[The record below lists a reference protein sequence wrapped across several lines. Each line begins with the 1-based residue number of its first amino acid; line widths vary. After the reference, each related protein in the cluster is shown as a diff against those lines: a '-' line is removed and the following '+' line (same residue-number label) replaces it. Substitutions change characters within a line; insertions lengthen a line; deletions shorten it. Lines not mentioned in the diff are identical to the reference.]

1 MRRRIWQKERG
12 SISMT
17 LLVRDLPVDERPR
30 ERLLSEGAASLSNT
44 ELLAVLLRTGVKNDS
59 ALRVAEKVLALHK
72 ERGLAAITQMS
83 AKELSSIKGVG
94 MAKAA
99 TILAAVELGR
109 RLALKA
115 AEARTVV
122 HGPADA
128 ASYVMPRFRFE
139 RREHFAVLLLN
150 AKNHILALKTISVG
164 TLTSSVV
171 HPREVFQAA
180 IEQSAASVILVH
192 NHPSGDPAPSGE
204 DLAVTRRMV
213 EAGEIMDIPVLDHVI
228 VGYDKFISLKEE
240 GMIQ

>member
-1 MRRRIWQKERG
+1 M
-12 SISMT
+12 
-17 LLVRDLPVDERPR
+17 
-30 ERLLSEGAASLSNT
+30 
-44 ELLAVLLRTGVKNDS
+44 
-59 ALRVAEKVLALHK
+59 LRVAEKVLALYK

-115 AEARTVV
+115 AEERMIV

-171 HPREVFQAA
+171 HPRERSSNRRRPSSSSTIIRRATLRRAA
-180 IEQSAASVILVH
+180 
-192 NHPSGDPAPSGE
+192 
-204 DLAVTRRMV
+204 R
-213 EAGEIMDIPVLDHVI
+213 
-228 VGYDKFISLKEE
+228 ISP
-240 GMIQ
+240 

>member
-30 ERLLSEGAASLSNT
+30 ERLLAEGAASLSNT

-59 ALRVAEKVLALHK
+59 ALRVAEKVLALYK

>member
-30 ERLLSEGAASLSNT
+30 ERLLAEGAASLSNT

-59 ALRVAEKVLALHK
+59 ALRVAEKVLALYK

-180 IEQSAASVILVH
+180 IEQAAASVILVH

>member
-1 MRRRIWQKERG
+1 MRRLILQKKRG

-17 LLVRDLPVDERPR
+17 LLVRDLPADERPR
-30 ERLLSEGAASLSNT
+30 ERLLAEGAASLSNT
-44 ELLAVLLRTGVKNDS
+44 ELLAVLLRTGVKDDS
-59 ALRVAEKVLALHK
+59 VLRVAEKVLALYK

-115 AEARTVV
+115 AEERAVV

-171 HPREVFQAA
+171 HPREVFHAA
-180 IEQSAASVILVH
+180 IEQSAAAVILVH

>member
-1 MRRRIWQKERG
+1 MRRRILQKERG

-59 ALRVAEKVLALHK
+59 ALRVAEKVLALYK

>member
-1 MRRRIWQKERG
+1 MRRLILQKKRG

-17 LLVRDLPVDERPR
+17 LLVRDLPADERPR
-30 ERLLSEGAASLSNT
+30 ERLLAEGAASLSNT
-44 ELLAVLLRTGVKNDS
+44 ELLAVLLRTGVKDDS
-59 ALRVAEKVLALHK
+59 VLRVAEKVLALYK

-204 DLAVTRRMV
+204 DIAVTRRMV

>member
-1 MRRRIWQKERG
+1 MRRQFWQKERG

-59 ALRVAEKVLALHK
+59 ALRVAEKVLALYK

-213 EAGEIMDIPVLDHVI
+213 EAGGIMDIPVLDHVI

>member
-1 MRRRIWQKERG
+1 MRRRILQKKRG
-12 SISMT
+12 LISMT
-17 LLVRDLPVDERPR
+17 LLVRDLPADERPR
-30 ERLLSEGAASLSNT
+30 ERLLAEGAASLSNT
-44 ELLAVLLRTGVKNDS
+44 ELLAVLLRTGVKDDS
-59 ALRVAEKVLALHK
+59 VLRVAEKVLALYK

-83 AKELSSIKGVG
+83 VKELSSIKGVG

>member
-59 ALRVAEKVLALHK
+59 ALRVAEKVLALYK

-180 IEQSAASVILVH
+180 IEQSAAAVILVH

>member
-1 MRRRIWQKERG
+1 
-12 SISMT
+12 MT

-30 ERLLSEGAASLSNT
+30 ERLLAEGAASLSNT

-59 ALRVAEKVLALHK
+59 ALRVAEKVLALYK

>member
-1 MRRRIWQKERG
+1 MRRRILQKERG
-12 SISMT
+12 SLSMP
-17 LLVRDLPVDERPR
+17 LLVRDLPADERPR
-30 ERLLSEGAASLSNT
+30 EKLLTAGAASLSNT

-59 ALRVAEKVLALHK
+59 ALRVAEKVLALYK

>member
-1 MRRRIWQKERG
+1 
-12 SISMT
+12 MT
-17 LLVRDLPVDERPR
+17 LLVRDLPADERPR
-30 ERLLSEGAASLSNT
+30 ERLLAEGAASLSNT
-44 ELLAVLLRTGVKNDS
+44 ELLAVLLRTGVKDDS
-59 ALRVAEKVLALHK
+59 VLRVAEKVLALYK

-115 AEARTVV
+115 AEERMIV

>member
-1 MRRRIWQKERG
+1 MRRLILQKKRG

-17 LLVRDLPVDERPR
+17 LLVRDLPADERPR
-30 ERLLSEGAASLSNT
+30 ERLLAEGAASLSNT
-44 ELLAVLLRTGVKNDS
+44 ELLAVLLRTGVKDDS
-59 ALRVAEKVLALHK
+59 VLRVAEKVLALYK

-83 AKELSSIKGVG
+83 VKELSSIKGVG

-115 AEARTVV
+115 AEERTIV

-180 IEQSAASVILVH
+180 IEQSAAAVILVH

-213 EAGEIMDIPVLDHVI
+213 EAGRSWTSPFSIT
-228 VGYDKFISLKEE
+228 SS
-240 GMIQ
+240 

>member
-1 MRRRIWQKERG
+1 
-12 SISMT
+12 MT

-59 ALRVAEKVLALHK
+59 ALRVAEKVLALYK

>member
-1 MRRRIWQKERG
+1 MRRRILQKERG

-17 LLVRDLPVDERPR
+17 LLVRDLPADERPR
-30 ERLLSEGAASLSNT
+30 ERLLAEGAASLSNT
-44 ELLAVLLRTGVKNDS
+44 ELLAVLLRTGVKDDS
-59 ALRVAEKVLALHK
+59 VLRVAEKVLALYK

-115 AEARTVV
+115 AEERMIV

>member
-1 MRRRIWQKERG
+1 
-12 SISMT
+12 MT
-17 LLVRDLPVDERPR
+17 LLVRDLPADERPR
-30 ERLLSEGAASLSNT
+30 ERLLAEGAASLSNT
-44 ELLAVLLRTGVKNDS
+44 ELLAVLLRTGVKDDS
-59 ALRVAEKVLALHK
+59 VLRVAEKVLALYK

>member
-1 MRRRIWQKERG
+1 
-12 SISMT
+12 MT
-17 LLVRDLPVDERPR
+17 LLVRDLPADERPR
-30 ERLLSEGAASLSNT
+30 EKLLTAGAASLSNT

-59 ALRVAEKVLALHK
+59 ALRVAEKVLALYK

>member
-1 MRRRIWQKERG
+1 MRRRILQKERG

-30 ERLLSEGAASLSNT
+30 ERLLAEGAASLSNT
-44 ELLAVLLRTGVKNDS
+44 ELLAVLLRTGVKEDS
-59 ALRVAEKVLALHK
+59 VLRVAEKVLALYK

-204 DLAVTRRMV
+204 DLAVTSRMV

>member
-1 MRRRIWQKERG
+1 MRRRILQKERG

-30 ERLLSEGAASLSNT
+30 ERLLTEGAASLSNT
-44 ELLAVLLRTGVKNDS
+44 ELLAVLLRTGVKDDS
-59 ALRVAEKVLALHK
+59 VLRVAEKVLALYK

-115 AEARTVV
+115 AEERMIV

-180 IEQSAASVILVH
+180 IEQSAAAVILVH

-213 EAGEIMDIPVLDHVI
+213 EAGKIMDIPVLDHVI

>member
-1 MRRRIWQKERG
+1 
-12 SISMT
+12 
-17 LLVRDLPVDERPR
+17 
-30 ERLLSEGAASLSNT
+30 
-44 ELLAVLLRTGVKNDS
+44 
-59 ALRVAEKVLALHK
+59 
-72 ERGLAAITQMS
+72 
-83 AKELSSIKGVG
+83 
-94 MAKAA
+94 
-99 TILAAVELGR
+99 
-109 RLALKA
+109 
-115 AEARTVV
+115 
-122 HGPADA
+122 
-128 ASYVMPRFRFE
+128 MPRFRFE

-150 AKNHILALKTISVG
+150 AKNHILALKTISMG

>member
-59 ALRVAEKVLALHK
+59 ALRVAEKVLALYK

>member
-1 MRRRIWQKERG
+1 MRRRILQKERG

-17 LLVRDLPVDERPR
+17 LLVRDLPADERPR
-30 ERLLSEGAASLSNT
+30 ERLLAEGAASLSNT
-44 ELLAVLLRTGVKNDS
+44 ELLAVLLRTGVKDDS
-59 ALRVAEKVLALHK
+59 VLRVAEKVLALYK

-115 AEARTVV
+115 AEERTIV

-150 AKNHILALKTISVG
+150 AKNHILALKTVSVG

-180 IEQSAASVILVH
+180 IEQAAAAVILVH

>member
-17 LLVRDLPVDERPR
+17 LLVRDLPADERPR
-30 ERLLSEGAASLSNT
+30 ERLLAEGAASLSNT
-44 ELLAVLLRTGVKNDS
+44 ELLAVLLRTGVKDDS
-59 ALRVAEKVLALHK
+59 VLRVAEKVLALYK

-180 IEQSAASVILVH
+180 IEGAAAGVILVH

-204 DLAVTRRMV
+204 DIAVTRRMV

>member
-1 MRRRIWQKERG
+1 MRRRILQKERG

-30 ERLLSEGAASLSNT
+30 ERLLAEGAASLSNT

-59 ALRVAEKVLALHK
+59 ALRVAEKVLALYK

>member
-30 ERLLSEGAASLSNT
+30 ERLLAEGAASLSNT
-44 ELLAVLLRTGVKNDS
+44 ELLAVLLRTGVKDDS
-59 ALRVAEKVLALHK
+59 VLRVAEKVLALYK

>member
-1 MRRRIWQKERG
+1 MA
-12 SISMT
+12 
-17 LLVRDLPVDERPR
+17 LLVRDLPADERPR
-30 ERLLSEGAASLSNT
+30 ERLLAEGAASLSNT
-44 ELLAVLLRTGVKNDS
+44 ELLAVLLRTGVKDDS
-59 ALRVAEKVLALHK
+59 VLRVAEKVLALYK

>member
-30 ERLLSEGAASLSNT
+30 ERLLAEGAASLSNT
-44 ELLAVLLRTGVKNDS
+44 ELLAVLLRTGVKDDS
-59 ALRVAEKVLALHK
+59 VLHVAEKVLALYK

>member
-1 MRRRIWQKERG
+1 MRQRILQKERG

-17 LLVRDLPVDERPR
+17 LLVRDLPADERPR
-30 ERLLSEGAASLSNT
+30 ERLLAEGAASLSNT
-44 ELLAVLLRTGVKNDS
+44 ELLAVLLRTGVKDDS
-59 ALRVAEKVLALHK
+59 VLRVAEKVLALYK

-83 AKELSSIKGVG
+83 VKELSAIKGVG

-99 TILAAVELGR
+99 TILAAVEL
-109 RLALKA
+109 
-115 AEARTVV
+115 
-122 HGPADA
+122 GPADA

-180 IEQSAASVILVH
+180 IEQSAAAVILVH